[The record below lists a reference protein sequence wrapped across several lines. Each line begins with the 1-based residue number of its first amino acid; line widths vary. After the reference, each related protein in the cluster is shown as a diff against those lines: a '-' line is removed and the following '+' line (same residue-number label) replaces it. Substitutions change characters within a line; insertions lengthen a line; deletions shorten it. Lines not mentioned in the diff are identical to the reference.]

1 MTMKFP
7 VLAGILACMLITAG
21 CMTMPTPTPLPT
33 ETGSSLAHQYGEEVL
48 AYMMQ
53 VVLGKAGDPDKR
65 AKWNSRGVNQDLDI
79 ERIAGIMSDPEAN
92 KTTLIVNDPSILG
105 LSKVLYHYA
114 PEMSQFTGSYGTS
127 LYPATELV
135 ALRLFLLKR
144 IQANRKVS
152 IQALI
157 DHQRVLKDPQQLPTQ
172 AELTATNLNLKEFRL
187 LQATF
192 NAKPWLFNCL
202 TNPFLVEAFSR
213 AGVLENDPLTARLI
227 SRAHYRDTP
236 CTPMDTRSG
245 RKSVVVAFLP
255 SMTKEFIPGVSGFN
269 PTESYSAAVE
279 NLKTEI
285 LAAYHRTAME
295 ALDQHPSVSADQAD
309 PDFEKRRDHRLNES
323 VAFRSLN
330 TRPLVIYPDNAAKV
344 IQTTCP
350 NADFVVIILGR
361 NVYQA
366 MHIDPAK
373 DIYPAANRVYLD
385 ITDVKYSQVSSEA
398 AEIGRFLYE
407 KMKSRL
413 STVEA
418 AGKAS

>member
-7 VLAGILACMLITAG
+7 VSACIFACMLIAAG
-21 CMTMPTPTPLPT
+21 CMTMPTPTMRPT
-33 ETGSSLAHQYGEEVL
+33 EVGSTLSHQYGEEVL

-65 AKWNSRGVNQDLDI
+65 AKWNSRGVNQDLDM
-79 ERIAGIMSDPEAN
+79 ERISGIMSDPGAN
-92 KTTLIVNDPSILG
+92 KTTLMVNDPNILG
-105 LSKVLYHYA
+105 LSRVLYHYA

-144 IQANRKVS
+144 LHAKRKIS
-152 IQALI
+152 IQSLL
-157 DHQRVLKDPQQLPTQ
+157 DHRLLLKDPQHLPTR
-172 AELTATNLNLKEFRL
+172 AELTAMNLTLKETRL
-187 LQATF
+187 LQAAF

-236 CTPMDTRSG
+236 CTPMGTRTG
-245 RKSVVVAFLP
+245 RKSVVIAFLP
-255 SMTKEFIPGVSGFN
+255 SMTKEFIPGTSGFN
-269 PTESYSAAVE
+269 PTDSYSAAVE

-285 LAAYHRTAME
+285 LAAYRHIAMQ
-295 ALDQHPSVSADQAD
+295 ALDQQPPPAAAQSGR
-309 PDFEKRRDHRLNES
+309 DFEKQLDHSLTER
-323 VAFRSLN
+323 VAFRTLN
-330 TRPLVIYPDNAAKV
+330 TRPLVIYPENAAKV
-344 IQTTCP
+344 IQATCP
-350 NADFVVIILGR
+350 GADFVVIILGR

-366 MHIDPAK
+366 MHIEPAK
-373 DIYPAANRVYLD
+373 DIYPAVNRIYLD
-385 ITDVKYSQVSSEA
+385 ITDVKYSQVSSEV

-407 KMKSRL
+407 KIQSRM
-413 STVEA
+413 STAEPTER
-418 AGKAS
+418 AS

>member
-7 VLAGILACMLITAG
+7 VSACILAGMLIAAG
-21 CMTMPTPTPLPT
+21 CMTMPTPTTLPT
-33 ETGSSLAHQYGEEVL
+33 EAGSSLAHQYGEEVL

-65 AKWNSRGVNQDLDI
+65 AKWNSRGVNQDLDM
-79 ERIAGIMSDPEAN
+79 ERIADIMSDPGAN
-92 KTTLIVNDPSILG
+92 KTTLMVNDPNILG

-144 IQANRKVS
+144 LHAKRKVS
-152 IQALI
+152 IQSLL
-157 DHQRVLKDPQQLPTQ
+157 DHRQLLKDPQQHPTR
-172 AELTATNLNLKEFRL
+172 AELAAMNLTLKEARL
-187 LQATF
+187 LQAAF

-202 TNPFLVEAFSR
+202 TSPFLVEAFSR

-236 CTPMDTRSG
+236 CTPMGTRTG
-245 RKSVVVAFLP
+245 RKSVVIAFLP
-255 SMTKEFIPGVSGFN
+255 SMTKEFNPGASGFN
-269 PTESYSAAVE
+269 PTEAYSAAVE

-285 LAAYHRTAME
+285 LAAYRHIALQ
-295 ALDQHPSVSADQAD
+295 ALDQHPSTAAAQSDRD
-309 PDFEKRRDHRLNES
+309 LEKQLDHSLTER
-323 VAFRSLN
+323 VAFRTLN
-330 TRPLVIYPDNAAKV
+330 TRPLVIYPENAAKV
-344 IQTTCP
+344 IQATCP
-350 NADFVVIILGR
+350 DADFVIIILGR

-373 DIYPAANRVYLD
+373 DIYPTVNRVYLD
-385 ITDVKYSQVSSEA
+385 ITDVKYSQVSSEI
-398 AEIGRFLYE
+398 AEIGKFLYE
-407 KMKSRL
+407 KMQSRM
-413 STVEA
+413 STVEPTR
-418 AGKAS
+418 KAS